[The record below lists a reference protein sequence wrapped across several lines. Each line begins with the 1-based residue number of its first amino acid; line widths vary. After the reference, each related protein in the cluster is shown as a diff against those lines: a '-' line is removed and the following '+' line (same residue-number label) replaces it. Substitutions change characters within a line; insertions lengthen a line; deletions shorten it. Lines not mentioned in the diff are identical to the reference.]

1 MHLTLEIP
9 DSVIASTSMSA
20 ADLTL
25 ELTRELALSLY
36 ARGILSAGKAAEM
49 ADLTR
54 REFEELL
61 GERRTERPLT
71 ADDLAHEFEWAGSR

>member
-1 MHLTLEIP
+1 MRLTMEIP
-9 DSVIASTSMSA
+9 DSVISSASMSA
-20 ADLTL
+20 ADLTH

-54 REFEELL
+54 RESEELL
-61 GERRTERPLT
+61 GERRIERPLT
-71 ADDLAHEFEWAGSR
+71 AGDLAHEFEWAGSR